1 MSQESSNSKVCGT
14 KYRIP
19 KIPKKEPQVPQVPQ
33 EPKKKNQKMTYAKK
47 LRSPLYKYA
56 SRKVP
61 RNSKSALGPPDE
73 NKQASSSHQS
83 IFKQIEE
90 LNGKK
95 TKNRSKLN
103 FKKIRKELRHTQ

>member
-1 MSQESSNSKVCGT
+1 MDIFAPRTMSAASATNF
-14 KYRIP
+14 
-19 KIPKKEPQVPQVPQ
+19 
-33 EPKKKNQKMTYAKK
+33 MYA
-47 LRSPLYKYA
+47 PDFPYD

-61 RNSKSALGPPDE
+61 RTSKSALGPPDE

-95 TKNRSKLN
+95 TKNRSKLD
-103 FKKIRKELRHTQ
+103 FKQVRKELRHTQ

>member
-1 MSQESSNSKVCGT
+1 M
-14 KYRIP
+14 
-19 KIPKKEPQVPQVPQ
+19 KIFIFFLNAVSATP
-33 EPKKKNQKMTYAKK
+33 TYD
-47 LRSPLYKYA
+47 

-61 RNSKSALGPPDE
+61 RTSKSALGPPDE

-95 TKNRSKLN
+95 TKNRSKLD
-103 FKKIRKELRHTQ
+103 FKQIRKELRHTQ